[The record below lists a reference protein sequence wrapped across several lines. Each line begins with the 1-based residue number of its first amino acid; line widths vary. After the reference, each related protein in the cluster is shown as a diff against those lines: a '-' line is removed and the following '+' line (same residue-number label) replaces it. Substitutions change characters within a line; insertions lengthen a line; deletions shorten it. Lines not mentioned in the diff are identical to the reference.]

1 MNKSDLIKE
10 LRART
15 QAGMKDCADALKD
28 SNNDLE
34 KAIDLLKTKGQNL
47 VSGRSG
53 KPAAEGIVVI
63 KSLGDK
69 FDSVVMAEI
78 NCQTDFVARN
88 PDFIKFANIAI
99 DYIGDCVSN
108 NKSFDINDPI
118 LVSARNE
125 IVNKTK
131 ENCVIRRWW
140 AEQVPFDTNK
150 TFSYIH
156 PGSKL
161 GVILSLSAS
170 SPEIANSNEFK
181 SLGNDLAMQIAAMNP
196 LAISSDRLHK
206 DVVSRQTDIFI
217 IQIKE
222 INNAKMQPQRVLDG
236 KLNKWYSEV
245 CLLDQESVIV
255 SKMSVRQVIEN
266 VGKKLGGNIQVA
278 SFIRCNVGDGI
289 NVSKDDFTTEVS
301 KLSGISNNEVI

>member
-15 QAGMKDCADALKD
+15 QAGMKDCADALND
-28 SNNDLE
+28 AGNDLE
-34 KAIDLLKTKGQNL
+34 KAVDILKTKGQNL
-47 VSGRSG
+47 VSGRDS
-53 KPAAEGIVVI
+53 KVAAEGIVVT

-88 PDFIKFANIAI
+88 PDFIKFANLAI
-99 DYIGDCVSN
+99 DYIGDCILN

-118 LVSARNE
+118 LVEAKND

-131 ENCVIRRWW
+131 EKCAIRRWW

-150 TFSYIH
+150 TFSYVH

-170 SPEIANSNEFK
+170 SAEIANSNEFK

-196 LAISSDRLHK
+196 LAISSDRLTK
-206 DVVSRQTDIFI
+206 DLVSRQNDIFVT
-217 IQIKE
+217 QIKE
-222 INNAKMQPQRVLDG
+222 MNNPKIQPQRVLDG
-236 KLNKWYSEV
+236 KLNKWYTEV
-245 CLLDQESVIV
+245 CLLNQESVMFPKTCI
-255 SKMSVRQVIEN
+255 KQVIED
-266 VGKKLGGNIQVA
+266 VAKKLGGDIQVA
-278 SFIRCNVGDGI
+278 SFIRCNVGEGI
-289 NVSKDDFTTEVS
+289 VKIKDDFTSEVS
-301 KLSGISNNEVI
+301 KLSGV